1 MQLKHLS
8 YLIVFMIGWLIYMG
22 MHLVECSLWV
32 GYKEN
37 NIVYE
42 WFILIFWKP
51 ILKILYDHT
60 HQWPSF

>member
-8 YLIVFMIGWLIYMG
+8 CLIVFMIGWLIYIG

-42 WFILIFWKP
+42 CFILVF
-51 ILKILYDHT
+51 
-60 HQWPSF
+60 

>member
-8 YLIVFMIGWLIYMG
+8 CLIVFMIGWLIYTS
-22 MHLVECSLWV
+22 MHLVEYSLWV

-42 WFILIFWKP
+42 CFILVF
-51 ILKILYDHT
+51 
-60 HQWPSF
+60 